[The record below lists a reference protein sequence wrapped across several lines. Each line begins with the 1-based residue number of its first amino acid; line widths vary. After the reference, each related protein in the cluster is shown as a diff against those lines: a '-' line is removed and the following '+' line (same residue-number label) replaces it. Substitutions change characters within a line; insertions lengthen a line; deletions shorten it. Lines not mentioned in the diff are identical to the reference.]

1 MFLKGQSA
9 IEYLM
14 TYGWML
20 LVVAVVGGA
29 IFSIAQTQSVDT
41 VSGFSGGDII
51 VEEFGIT
58 SNDELQLVLRN
69 AGSDRTTVNRI
80 NITDNQN
87 QYTTWIGELNIGVG
101 STDTVSL
108 ANVSREGGANN
119 LDASINYD
127 QGGLSNLDT
136 GGSISGNIQIISE
149 SSIIDERTQFYTDF
163 SEYSDGASLFDDNWS
178 RELDA
183 DEDNA
188 NLTASELQS
197 EEENYD
203 TAVFSRIGANRQLA
217 GFDEVTSTS
226 GEIEGYA
233 VWQYNDSVD
242 ETGEEEMR
250 PSILVHGSGDTGDDI
265 TGVRFEN
272 HPESD
277 YFDISEYDSGDWSD
291 QFVEQEYAF
300 VEYNYYAFR
309 VWTDGDDAEMT
320 VWEYENEDEA
330 LDGVTA
336 STNQITVDS
345 GDFNGIF
352 EWQSN
357 DAEYPFVE
365 IGFGIEGEEAPTQP
379 IE

>member
-1 MFLKGQSA
+1 LKGQSA

-29 IFSIAQTQSVDT
+29 IFSIAQTQAVDT

-58 SNDELQLVLRN
+58 NNDELQLVLRN

-87 QYTTWIGELNIGVG
+87 KHTTWIGELNIGVG

-163 SEYSDGASLFDDNWS
+163 SEYSNGASLFDDNWS

-197 EEENYD
+197 GGENYD

-242 ETGEEEMR
+242 VAGEEEMR
-250 PSILVHGSGDTGDDI
+250 PSILVHGSGDIGDDI
-265 TGVRFEN
+265 AGVRFEN
-272 HPESD
+272 HPESG
-277 YFDISEYDSGDWSD
+277 YFDISEYDSGDWSG
-291 QFVEQEYAF
+291 QFVEQDYNF
-300 VEYNYYAFR
+300 VEDNYYAFR
-309 VWTDGDDAEMT
+309 VWTDGNDAEMT
-320 VWEYENEDEA
+320 VWEYENEEEA